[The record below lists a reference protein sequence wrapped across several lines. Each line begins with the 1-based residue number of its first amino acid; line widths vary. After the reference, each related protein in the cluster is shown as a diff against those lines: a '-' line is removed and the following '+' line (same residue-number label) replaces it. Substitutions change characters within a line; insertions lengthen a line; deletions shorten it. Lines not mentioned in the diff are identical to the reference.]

1 MARYS
6 VLKQKDVDELNL
18 YYGLSIN
25 DFYSMD
31 GGAAN
36 SSFLCTNKN
45 EKLVV
50 TIFDDKS
57 FVHVSK
63 LGKLLKHLSSNDF
76 PTSRIISPRKNQNPL
91 MILQDKPVL
100 VKKYITGEVNFTL
113 DKNMLFQVGKSLGK
127 LHRISTPDYLNK
139 RHPYGIELFPS
150 IIGKSIDPIYDKW
163 LTEKHEF
170 LTDHFPKNLPTCL
183 IHGDLF
189 ADNVLF
195 NGIALEALID
205 FEAVCNYYRIFDIG
219 MGILGM
225 CTDDGNIKLEH
236 ARAFIHGYQNIQP
249 LEDEEIKY
257 LQFFVEYA
265 AIATSCWRFWRYNVY
280 ETIAEKTKLHYQMVN
295 IADSVNSIPKESF
308 LEALL

>member
-6 VLKQKDVDELNL
+6 DLKQKDVDELNH
-18 YYGLSIN
+18 YYGLSIV
-25 DFYSMD
+25 DFQPMD

-57 FVHVSK
+57 FGHVSK
-63 LGKLLKHLSSNDF
+63 LGELLRHLSSYDF
-76 PTSRIISPRKNQNPL
+76 PTSRIVTSLENQNSL

-100 VKKYITGEVNFTL
+100 VKKYIVGEVNFSL
-113 DKNMLFQVGKSLGK
+113 DKYMLVQVGKAMGK
-127 LHRISTPDYLNK
+127 LHRIPTPDFLNK
-139 RHPYGIELFPS
+139 RHPYGIQFFPS
-150 IIGKSIDPIYDKW
+150 IIGKSIDPIYDEW
-163 LTEKHEF
+163 LTEKYEF
-170 LTDHFPKNLPTCL
+170 LTDCFPKNLPTCL

-195 NGIALEALID
+195 NGMALEALID
-205 FEAVCNYYRIFDIG
+205 FEAVCNYYRVFDIG
-219 MGILGM
+219 MGIVGM
-225 CTDDGNIKLEH
+225 CAEDGNINLEH
-236 ARAFIHGYQNIQP
+236 ARAFIHGYQKIQS

-265 AIATSCWRFWRYNVY
+265 AIATSCWRFWRYNIY
-280 ETIAEKTKLHYQMVN
+280 ETISERTKLHYQMVE
-295 IADSVNSIPKESF
+295 IADSVNSIPKEVF
-308 LEALL
+308 LKALF